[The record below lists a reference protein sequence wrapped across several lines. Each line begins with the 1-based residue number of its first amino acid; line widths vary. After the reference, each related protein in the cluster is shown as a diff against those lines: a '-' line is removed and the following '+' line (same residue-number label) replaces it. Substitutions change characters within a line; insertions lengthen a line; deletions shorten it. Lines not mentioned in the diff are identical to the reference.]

1 MSRSVSVV
9 VPCLTEHRWQVD
21 LTEAIIQVA
30 RHTTDVPFEL
40 IIAEA
45 VGNYF
50 DGRLPRQHLPPVDAD
65 KHFYNPAKGNAN
77 GDTNAGMALCSGDII
92 VVLTNDVFV
101 KPGWLEAMLAC
112 FDLFPDCG
120 MASLATTDHQGESQ
134 PVNAILEGI
143 WCPIFAVLN
152 RPEFRFDAV
161 EFPSEW
167 GDYDLVMRVYAAGF
181 KAYRNRIVVCNH
193 LGRMTNGNAME
204 PEKAAK
210 IEGYRQKFLQ
220 RWGNTPVAAS
230 LMFRALIS
238 GWVI

>member
-1 MSRSVSVV
+1 
-9 VPCLTEHRWQVD
+9 LTRAVID
-21 LTEAIIQVA
+21 IA

-40 IIAEA
+40 VVAEA
-45 VGNYF
+45 TGNPEILGYF
-50 DGRLPRQHLPPVDAD
+50 SNHNASAWLSLPD
-65 KHFYNPAKGNAN
+65 KHFYNPVKGNAN

-101 KPGWLEAMLAC
+101 KPGWLEALLAC

-120 MASLATTDHQGESQ
+120 MASLATTDHQGEAQ

-220 RWGNTPVAAS
+220 RWGNTPVSAS

>member
-1 MSRSVSVV
+1 VFFCRR
-9 VPCLTEHRWQVD
+9 C
-21 LTEAIIQVA
+21 
-30 RHTTDVPFEL
+30 
-40 IIAEA
+40 
-45 VGNYF
+45 
-50 DGRLPRQHLPPVDAD
+50 RLADDA
-65 KHFYNPAKGNAN
+65 
-77 GDTNAGMALCSGDII
+77 
-92 VVLTNDVFV
+92 
-101 KPGWLEAMLAC
+101 
-112 FDLFPDCG
+112 
-120 MASLATTDHQGESQ
+120 
-134 PVNAILEGI
+134 
-143 WCPIFAVLN
+143 FAVLN